1 MPRNKDIIEAQAA
14 PAAPAPAAPAPVP
27 AAPAPAAPKAPAKVE
42 PKVAP
47 KAKVPA
53 KAVQAKPLMPVRPAK
68 PAAAPVEAAKP
79 SDEATRSRLETWR
92 IGKSA
97 AERAGA
103 TPQPSVSQPVSAR
116 AGGPETVLSLAG
128 PGGTIGAGI
137 TQIPAGAL
145 VPNTQ
150 RALASEKSSPGVVTY
165 AQREPGGP
173 WSAESAY
180 FQHPE
185 GMTPAEYA
193 RRKAAIQELELSP
206 TAPRTPEEAARL
218 SELATGMVEP
228 MLRLPGARDR
238 VRAEVAASEEN
249 APVGL
254 YGGAAGT
261 MAGAAGAMS
270 GMKAAWPKEGVWP
283 KEGLIRPSYRGVPS
297 VLRSSG
303 PAGVRAQLLKTGGQL
318 LETGGVGG
326 VKGAGW
332 AGVAATAAG
341 LIADSMNLSP
351 YEIAVPE
358 EAMPPRPVRP
368 DAFTSK
374 RVPPTNAQARS
385 LASQVVGGE
394 AGAWSVPRQVP
405 GDTYVGPRE
414 FERVARDYEGRYR
427 DQLRKVQQMR
437 AEYGP
442 INETKPAI
450 AGMGARW
457 AGTNLT
463 PVVPDEKM
471 RALERELANLAS
483 IRTVLMG
490 ELGYTVE
497 DLNRL
502 TP

>member
-42 PKVAP
+42 PKAAP

-53 KAVQAKPLMPVRPAK
+53 KAVQAKPLVPVRPAK

-92 IGKSA
+92 IGKPA
-97 AERAGA
+97 AE
-103 TPQPSVSQPVSAR
+103 R

-193 RRKAAIQELELSP
+193 QRKSAIQELELSP

-238 VRAEVAASEEN
+238 MRAEMAASEEN

-297 VLRSSG
+297 VLRSAG

-318 LETGGVGG
+318 LETGGVGS

-332 AGVAATAAG
+332 ASVASAAAG
-341 LIADSMNLSP
+341 AIADSMNLSP

-358 EAMPPRPVRP
+358 EAMLPRPVRP
-368 DAFTSK
+368 ELFDYK
-374 RVPPTNAQARS
+374 RVPP
-385 LASQVVGGE
+385 
-394 AGAWSVPRQVP
+394 AGASKRSRYAAALAPGESGVWSVPRQVP
-405 GDTYVGPRE
+405 GDAYADPRE

-427 DQLRKVQQMR
+427 DQLRKVTLMR
-437 AEYGP
+437 PDYQSSVDPEAAEADRKRW
-442 INETKPAI
+442 E
-450 AGMGARW
+450 GAKLADVARD
-457 AGTNLT
+457 
-463 PVVPDEKM
+463 PKV